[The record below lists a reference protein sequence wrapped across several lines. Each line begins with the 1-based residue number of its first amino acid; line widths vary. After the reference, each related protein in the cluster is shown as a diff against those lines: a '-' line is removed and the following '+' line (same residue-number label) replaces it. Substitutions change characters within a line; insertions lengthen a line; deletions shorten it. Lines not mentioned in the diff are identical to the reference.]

1 MALNTVQY
9 ADIARYAV
17 LPEQTEVYSAKFGHD
32 PAKEFDYVIRYQYC
46 DLDCAEIAHK
56 PNGNYLL
63 FLQGDELESPD
74 LPTLE
79 GTLISW
85 ILEVY

>member
-17 LPEQTEVYSAKFGHD
+17 LPEQTEVYSPKFGCD
-32 PAKEFDYVIRYQYC
+32 PAREFDYVIRYKYR

-63 FLQGDELESPD
+63 FLQGDETESPD

-79 GTLISW
+79 DVLISW
-85 ILEVY
+85 ILEEY